1 MTTSFLHA
9 LPCKLSH
16 WAVADVPRSVCPLWS
31 QHPWSL
37 MLPRLL
43 FIGVGGAA
51 AALARPRPRHHL
63 PQELPAPVR
72 SLHHPSIP
80 LPQETRCVLRSATP
94 LQVRPA
100 PEQIPSATDCRNIL
114 QFEIQ
119 LIYLNPATTT
129 RSIHTI
135 HNIFNRKKKKSQSPT
150 KHKKKPQ
157 KNPQPNTNEI
167 HPKGKRNPQNQ
178 RPQKHPHNLKY

>member
-135 HNIFNRKKKKSQSPT
+135 HNIFNRKKKKIPKSHKTQKKAPKKPT
-150 KHKKKPQ
+150 TKYKRNPPKRKKKPT
-157 KNPQPNTNEI
+157 KPTPSKAPT
-167 HPKGKRNPQNQ
+167 
-178 RPQKHPHNLKY
+178 